1 MLEGNNG
8 IGRKIYVYN
17 EDGTFFK
24 QINADAECAVSSET
38 LNVDGQDKT
47 VYYITCSNLNNKG
60 LTGLTPGNSYYI
72 FVNNFDYGNLWTPI
86 FYNTGNGNY
95 YYQVGYNDYWKMGQS
110 GYNLTECLT
119 NTGTDKPKFEV
130 NGVQV

>member
-1 MLEGNNG
+1 MIDGNHS
-8 IGRKIYVYN
+8 IGQKVYVYN

-24 QINADAECAVSSET
+24 QINSDAECAVSTAT

-47 VYYITCSNLNNKG
+47 VYNILFSNLNNKG
-60 LTGLTPGNSYYI
+60 LTGLTPGNKYYI
-72 FVNNFDYGNLWTPI
+72 FANNFDWGNIWTPI

-95 YYQVGYNDYWKMGQS
+95 YYQVGYNDYWKLGQS
-110 GYNLTECLT
+110 GYNITECLT